1 MAQEDKPNDNKKGN
15 ENNKNN
21 NKPVANEKV
30 LNEDERLAKEI
41 QKQVYIHII
50 NSSIKSILIHTDCL
64 CFGSNSY
71 NVRIGGR
78 RISEEVERE
87 RR

>member
-41 QKQVYIHII
+41 QKQVCIHIV
-50 NSSIKSILIHTDCL
+50 NSSIKSILIQVLIAFVLVLTL
-64 CFGSNSY
+64 TMF
-71 NVRIGGR
+71 
-78 RISEEVERE
+78 E
-87 RR
+87 